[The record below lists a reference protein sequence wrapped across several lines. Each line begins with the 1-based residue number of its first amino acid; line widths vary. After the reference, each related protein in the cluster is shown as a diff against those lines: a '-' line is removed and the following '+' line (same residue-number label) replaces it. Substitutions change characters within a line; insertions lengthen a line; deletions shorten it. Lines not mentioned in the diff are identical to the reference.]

1 MRVVV
6 VCVAA
11 GCATVVLSCVVVVVV
26 AAGSLAHELKPSM
39 TAAAVRRIN
48 IFIVLD
54 SFVESSV
61 QMPQPDVFLAKF
73 FRRLR
78 HRHFPTQFAGSV
90 NPIDHLH

>member
-48 IFIVLD
+48 IFIV
-54 SFVESSV
+54 
-61 QMPQPDVFLAKF
+61 
-73 FRRLR
+73 
-78 HRHFPTQFAGSV
+78 
-90 NPIDHLH
+90 